1 MARRHSQEAPDLE
14 AGADLRQLLACL
26 PESGHA
32 QVTIG
37 ATALSLPEPAVRILR
52 VSLEEA
58 LSGAVGP
65 VERATLTTQQA
76 ADLLHVSRPFV
87 VKLLESGAIP
97 YHKVGTRRRLYT
109 DDLLAYRTA
118 RDAGRH
124 TMLVE
129 LSRESQRLGLE

>member
-1 MARRHSQEAPDLE
+1 MARRHTAKAPDPA
-14 AGADLRQLLACL
+14 AGADLRELLASL
-26 PESGHA
+26 PPSGAA

-37 ATALSLPEPAVRILR
+37 ATALSLPEPAVRVLR

-65 VERATLTTQQA
+65 VERAILTTQQA
-76 ADLLHVSRPFV
+76 ADFLHVSRPFV
-87 VKLLESGAIP
+87 VKLLESGEIP
-97 YHKVGTRRRLYT
+97 FHKVGNRRRLYT

-124 TMLVE
+124 AKLVD